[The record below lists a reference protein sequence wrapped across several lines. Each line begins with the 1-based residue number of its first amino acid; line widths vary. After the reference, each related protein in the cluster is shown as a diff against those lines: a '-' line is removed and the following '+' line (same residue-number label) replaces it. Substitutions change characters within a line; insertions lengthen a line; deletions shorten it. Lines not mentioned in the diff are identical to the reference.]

1 MKMSKTVKKPPWLK
15 YFKFPSMVNRFPSMV
30 NKFPLN
36 EKMKHLILGVYENEP
51 MKELGYIMGDLL
63 RSARLVVDT
72 GLHQYGWSRENAI
85 DYLVKNAAFSRL
97 ASEAEVD
104 RYISLPGQAVSYKVG
119 ERKILELR
127 KKFVEEDGENLK
139 DFHAYLLQCEGP
151 LSNVESCLDARFQKT
166 F

>member
-1 MKMSKTVKKPPWLK
+1 MCIKLSKTGGKIS
-15 YFKFPSMVNRFPSMV
+15 FKSRN
-30 NKFPLN
+30 
-36 EKMKHLILGVYENEP
+36 LISGVYENEP
-51 MKELGYIMGDLL
+51 MKELGKVMGDLL

-72 GLHQYGWSRENAI
+72 GLHQYGWSRQNAI
-85 DYLVKNAAFSRL
+85 DYLVKNAAFSRG

-127 KKFVEEDGENLK
+127 KKFVEERGENLK

-151 LSNVESCLDARFQKT
+151 LSNVESCLDARFQKV

>member
-1 MKMSKTVKKPPWLK
+1 
-15 YFKFPSMVNRFPSMV
+15 
-30 NKFPLN
+30 
-36 EKMKHLILGVYENEP
+36 
-51 MKELGYIMGDLL
+51 MKELGKVMGDLL

-72 GLHQYGWSRENAI
+72 GLHQYGWSRQNAI
-85 DYLVKNAAFSRL
+85 DYLVKNAAFSRG

-127 KKFVEEDGENLK
+127 KKFVEERGENLK
-139 DFHAYLLQCEGP
+139 DFHACLLQCEGP
-151 LSNVESCLDARFQKT
+151 LSNVESCLDARFQKV